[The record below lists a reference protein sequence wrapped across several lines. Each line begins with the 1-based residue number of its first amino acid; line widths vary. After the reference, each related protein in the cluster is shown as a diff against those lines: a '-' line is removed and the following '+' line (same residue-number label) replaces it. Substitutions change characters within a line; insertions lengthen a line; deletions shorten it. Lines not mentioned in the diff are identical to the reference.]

1 MVSPFRNTLW
11 ISPASDFAFVRQTLR
26 VSVSTPVKVPM
37 NVFPCVVKT
46 LTCFW
51 RRFDSSSMNFR
62 PAVEDSYPGT
72 LEACGPG
79 DRYITFGSDAVVLGI
94 FNLATIALASLASL
108 AEARIGRSTIS
119 NRREHLEQVL
129 L

>member
-1 MVSPFRNTLW
+1 
-11 ISPASDFAFVRQTLR
+11 
-26 VSVSTPVKVPM
+26 
-37 NVFPCVVKT
+37 
-46 LTCFW
+46 
-51 RRFDSSSMNFR
+51 MNFR

-94 FNLATIALASLASL
+94 FNSATIALASLASL

-119 NRREHLEQVL
+119 NRREH
-129 L
+129 

>member
-1 MVSPFRNTLW
+1 
-11 ISPASDFAFVRQTLR
+11 
-26 VSVSTPVKVPM
+26 M

-72 LEACGPG
+72 LEACGAG
-79 DRYITFGSDAVVLGI
+79 DRYITFGSDAAGLGI
-94 FNLATIALASLASL
+94 FQSGTIHPAPLPSLAD
-108 AEARIGRSTIS
+108 ARVGRSGNS
-119 NRREHLEQVL
+119 KRRRQWEKDL
-129 L
+129 LFVSAKSSRSG